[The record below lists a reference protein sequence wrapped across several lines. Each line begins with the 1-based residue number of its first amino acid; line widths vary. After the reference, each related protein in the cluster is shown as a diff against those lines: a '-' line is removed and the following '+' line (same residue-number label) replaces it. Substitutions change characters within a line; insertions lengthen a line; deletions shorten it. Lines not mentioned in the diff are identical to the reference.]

1 MSYRYFASATIWIST
16 LIALGTSFN
25 FLASVTARA
34 EVIGGRPA
42 GCPHRY
48 CGCASAAYIGLPNS
62 DGRWNLARK
71 WLAFPRAAPGPGMA
85 VVRGGHVAIIIGGGP
100 GAWQL
105 YDPNS
110 GGGRTRIHVRPLF
123 GAVVNPRGHSTA
135 MSPAPA
141 RSVGRVHE
149 RRNARAAY
157 ASSDRRIPA
166 LNLH

>member
-1 MSYRYFASATIWIST
+1 MSRSLTHLGQRSTTIRI
-16 LIALGTSFN
+16 
-25 FLASVTARA
+25 ASVVAAAIAFNPLPIAKAHA

-48 CGCASAAYIGLPNS
+48 CGCAAAQYINLPNS

-85 VVRGGHVAIIIGGGP
+85 VVHGGHVAIIIGGGP

-110 GGGRTRIHVRPLF
+110 GGGKTRVHTRPLF
-123 GAVVNPRGHSTA
+123 GTVVSPHGHQA
-135 MSPAPA
+135 MAQAEPV
-141 RSVGRVHE
+141 RSKRMRVSQRMPE
-149 RRNARAAY
+149 TRLAY
-157 ASSDRRIPA
+157 APPE
-166 LNLH
+166 